1 MGRQVVVYVGRLLP
15 APKVDLSK
23 AIAYFVHTMEL
34 VVNRD
39 YVLVYFHSQSLS
51 ENQPD
56 SSFFK
61 QIYTMVDPKY
71 KRNLRALYIVHPTW
85 WFKLFVWWFL
95 TFTASDLKERCTT

>member
-1 MGRQVVVYVGRLLP
+1 MVGGSDGGGYDSVLP
-15 APKVDLSK
+15 SLSQ

-39 YVLVYFHSQSLS
+39 YVLVYFHSQSMS

-61 QIYTMVDPKY
+61 QIYTMVDPK
-71 KRNLRALYIVHPTW
+71 
-85 WFKLFVWWFL
+85 
-95 TFTASDLKERCTT
+95 

>member
-1 MGRQVVVYVGRLLP
+1 MVRGCDGGGYDGVY
-15 APKVDLSK
+15 ALSLSQ

-61 QIYTMVDPKY
+61 QIYTMVDPK
-71 KRNLRALYIVHPTW
+71 
-85 WFKLFVWWFL
+85 
-95 TFTASDLKERCTT
+95 